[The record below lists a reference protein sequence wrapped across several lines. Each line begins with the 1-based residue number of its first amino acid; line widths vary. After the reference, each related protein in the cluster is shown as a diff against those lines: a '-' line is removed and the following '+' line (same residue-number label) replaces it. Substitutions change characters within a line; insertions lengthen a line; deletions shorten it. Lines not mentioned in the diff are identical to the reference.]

1 MDPRRNDPLVT
12 GTGTTA
18 RTTTVET
25 TSVGETPAEIFLQPI
40 AAPSILGLFGLA
52 AALFVIA
59 TQWAGWYGHD
69 ATSPYYLF
77 PFVAMVGGIAQF
89 MAGMWAYRARDGV
102 ATALHGVW
110 GGFFLAYGIVY
121 FLAAIGTVA
130 VPSGAFVEMGYW
142 FIALAAITW
151 AIAAAAMAENLPLA
165 VVVTILAIGASVMAV
180 SQLINS
186 GILMD
191 IAGWVLAFDAIVA
204 WYTASALM
212 IDQAFG
218 RQMLPMIKMG
228 PAKKESRVA
237 FGFGEPGVVHGQ

>member
-1 MDPRRNDPLVT
+1 M
-12 GTGTTA
+12 TA
-18 RTTTVET
+18 RATTVEST
-25 TSVGETPAEIFLQPI
+25 TAGETPAEIFLQPI

-52 AALFVIA
+52 AALFVVA

-77 PFVAMVGGIAQF
+77 PFVAMVGGVAQF

-102 ATALHGVW
+102 ATALHGVG
-110 GGFFLAYGIVY
+110 GGFFIAYGIVY
-121 FLAAIGTVA
+121 FLAAIGAVA
-130 VPSGAFVEMGYW
+130 VPTGAFVEMGYW

-151 AIAAAAMAENLPLA
+151 AIAAAATAENLPLA
-165 VVVTILAIGASVMAV
+165 VVITILAIGASVMAV

-191 IAGWVLAFDAIVA
+191 VAGWVLAFDAIVA

-218 RQMLPMIKMG
+218 RQMLPMFKMG
-228 PAKKESRVA
+228 PAKKEGRVA